1 KEDEVGKRLVA
12 ATGWGGATLPSGL
25 SAVLASALS
34 TSVSSDSTGS
44 GSGLVAFTFSAADNN
59 FAFLA
64 ASETLTVIYNVTVT
78 DNSGSPSTQPV
89 TIIITGS
96 NGAPVLAADT
106 SGPHAITEL
115 AGKTG
120 DTADKDTASGTLTFT
135 DANLTDTHT
144 VGNSLVSAIWS
155 GGATLPSGLNTVLA
169 SALTTALSSDS
180 TGSGSGSVSF
190 TFSATDQIFDFLA
203 ANQTLTVTY
212 NITVTDNSGLSST
225 KPVTI
230 TITGTDDAPVMSTTS
245 NVFIELPGTNNATLD
260 TVSGTISFT
269 DVDLTDRPLASA

>member
-1 KEDEVGKRLVA
+1 PFR
-12 ATGWGGATLPSGL
+12 S
-25 SAVLASALS
+25 
-34 TSVSSDSTGS
+34 
-44 GSGLVAFTFSAADNN
+44 SAADHN
-59 FAFLA
+59 FPFLA
-64 ASETLTVIYNVTVT
+64 ASETLAVIYNVTVT

-120 DTADKDTASGTLTFT
+120 DTVDKDTASGTLTFT

-155 GGATLPSGLNTVLA
+155 GGATLPSGLSTVLA
-169 SALTTALSSDS
+169 SALTTSVSSDS
-180 TGSGSGSVSF
+180 TGSGSGSFSF
-190 TFSATDQIFDFLA
+190 KSSAPDQIFDFLA
-203 ANQTLTVTY
+203 PNKTLTVTY
-212 NITVTDNSGLSST
+212 TVTVTDNSGLSSS

-230 TITGTDDAPVMSTTS
+230 TIPDPNSSPTRRSSDLGPHAITELAGKTGDTADKDTT
-245 NVFIELPGTNNATLD
+245 L
-260 TVSGTISFT
+260 
-269 DVDLTDRPLASA
+269 